1 MNIEIIKET
10 SPHLRRRDSLFSM
23 MLDVVIALIPT
34 IIFSLVVF
42 KLDALR
48 NILISVLT
56 MELSEFAYVYLIKS
70 RPNYTG
76 KKVSVKEWDANFKKN
91 YTINNFMVPLVSA
104 LIFALISPVATNPG
118 YMIYPVLIV
127 GSCFGLIIGKF
138 VFGGTGKNIFNPAAV
153 GMVFSKLCFGRF
165 YVYPNNNYFPGYD
178 IETGA
183 TPLGPVNYGD
193 KVFDLSQYSLLDLF
207 LGRCPG
213 TIGEVFKITILIGLV
228 YMIIRHTI
236 DWRITFTYL
245 GVFAIDMLVAGFILQ
260 GSGKYENLT
269 GLNYMAYHLLSGG
282 LLFGAV
288 FMATDP
294 VTAPITRPGK
304 VLYGIILGS
313 LTAIIRLFAAY
324 PEGCVFSILLANMMT
339 SVIDYYRWSSD
350 FYSWKKIL
358 ICSVTAVVPLLIIV
372 WSVSVG
378 VL

>member
-1 MNIEIIKET
+1 MNIQIIKES
-10 SPHLRRRDSLFSM
+10 SPHLRRRDNLFSM
-23 MLDVVIALIPT
+23 MLDVVIALVPT

-56 MELSEFAYVYLIKS
+56 MELCEFGYIYLIKS
-70 RPNYTG
+70 RPAYTG
-76 KKVSVKEWDANFKKN
+76 KKISLKEWDENFKKT

-104 LIFALISPVATNPG
+104 LIFALVSPAATNPG
-118 YMIYPVLIV
+118 YMIYPVLIL
-127 GSCFGLIIGKF
+127 GSAFGLIIGKF

-153 GMVFSKLCFGRF
+153 GMVFAKLCFGRF
-165 YVYPNNNYFPGYD
+165 YIYPNNNYYPSYD
-178 IETGA
+178 ITAGA

-193 KVFDLSQYSLLDLF
+193 KVFDMSQYSLLDLF

-213 TIGEVFKITILIGLV
+213 TIGEVFKITILLGLV
-228 YMIIRHTI
+228 YMLIRHTI

-245 GVFAIDMLVAGFILQ
+245 GVFAINMLVAGFILQ
-260 GSGKYENLT
+260 GSGKYTDFNAF
-269 GLNYMAYHLLSGG
+269 NYMTYHLLSGG

-294 VTAPITRPGK
+294 VTAPLTRPGK

-339 SVIDYYRWSSD
+339 SVIDYYRWSDDS
-350 FYSWKKIL
+350 YNWKKVL
-358 ICSVTAVVPLLIIV
+358 VSSVTFIVPLLIVV
-372 WSVSVG
+372 WAVCVG